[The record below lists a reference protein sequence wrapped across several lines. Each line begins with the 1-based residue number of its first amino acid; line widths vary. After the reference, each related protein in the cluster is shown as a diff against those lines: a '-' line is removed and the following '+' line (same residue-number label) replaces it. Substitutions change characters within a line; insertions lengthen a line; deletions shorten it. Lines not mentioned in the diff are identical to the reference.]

1 MHERISLL
9 SCRSKLANADFIAMV
24 RVLVLYH
31 ALRLTTVLRKVS
43 YLIFGVAKSIC
54 SLPLAFAALKN
65 LVVSQKANVG
75 SVTVFTRG
83 NHHPH
88 ALNSTLAQAVHEQF
102 VVALRL
108 LGGKLGTDG
117 WSAPVYPRFIRP
129 KFIPASACGFDT
141 ESASKIGS
149 MLEHVSPELVLNA
162 LRFLLEGYK
171 VARDRFKDS
180 KTPDRVE
187 DIVTRAESSPGTDAK
202 QIEQSIA
209 QTLNP
214 DDAAIVRSDLE
225 LLSLF
230 VFPVPSLDAFDYW
243 GKLTKLVASLRD
255 YARRNRLF
263 ELRGEE
269 RSGLGQ
275 MLWLFKTSKSI
286 LPKEFARELGIPG
299 NMQTVK
305 SAECGALLQNA
316 DGEFPIKVI
325 VAVHFNQ
332 YSSMGGE
339 PGVRTVEARYGVVAG
354 QQRHWLR
361 FNREAFEYQLRENT
375 EYRLDAEDLIEIVES
390 LRDDIKQYAKEVQ
403 ADERKIEP
411 LFSAIETFAGKRIN
425 G

>member
-1 MHERISLL
+1 
-9 SCRSKLANADFIAMV
+9 
-24 RVLVLYH
+24 
-31 ALRLTTVLRKVS
+31 
-43 YLIFGVAKSIC
+43 
-54 SLPLAFAALKN
+54 
-65 LVVSQKANVG
+65 
-75 SVTVFTRG
+75 
-83 NHHPH
+83 
-88 ALNSTLAQAVHEQF
+88 
-102 VVALRL
+102 
-108 LGGKLGTDG
+108 
-117 WSAPVYPRFIRP
+117 
-129 KFIPASACGFDT
+129 
-141 ESASKIGS
+141 
-149 MLEHVSPELVLNA
+149 MLEHVSPELVINA

-275 MLWLFKTSKSI
+275 MLWLFKTSRSI
-286 LPKEFARELGIPG
+286 LPKELARELGIPD
-299 NMQTVK
+299 NMQAVK
-305 SAECGALLQNA
+305 SAECAALLQNS
-316 DGEFPIKVI
+316 DKEFPIKVI
-325 VAVHFNQ
+325 VAVYFNQ

-339 PGVRTVEARYGVVAG
+339 PGVRTAEARYGVVPG

-361 FNREAFEYQLRENT
+361 FNREESEYQLRATT

-403 ADERKIEP
+403 ADEQKIEP
-411 LFSAIETFAGKRIN
+411 LFSAIEAFAGKGIN